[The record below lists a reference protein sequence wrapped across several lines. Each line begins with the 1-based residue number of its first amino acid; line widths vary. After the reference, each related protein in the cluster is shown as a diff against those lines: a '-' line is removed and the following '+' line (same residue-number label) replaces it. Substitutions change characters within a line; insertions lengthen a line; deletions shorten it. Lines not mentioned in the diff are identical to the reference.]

1 MHGSKVVYNDAP
13 EQFLILFK
21 ALNSEC
27 GRPLIDVT
35 PVEITESFFTKMD
48 MKKMIEQRKAL
59 YRLS

>member
-1 MHGSKVVYNDAP
+1 MQGSKVVYNDAP

-35 PVEITESFFTKMD
+35 PVEITESFFTKMILLKD
-48 MKKMIEQRKAL
+48 
-59 YRLS
+59 